1 MMLTIPNVLNQ
12 ADVEEMLEQLSKA
25 EFIDGK
31 ATAGWNAKLVKNNL
45 QLNTSDPQAA
55 ELQQKVASALANH
68 PLFQMAV
75 RPKTIHSLR
84 FSRYEKDMSY
94 GSHVDN
100 AYMGGSQHLRT
111 DVSFTLFLS
120 APETYQ
126 GGELELDDVS
136 GGRRIKLP
144 AGSAFV
150 YPSSTLHEVKP
161 VTEGERWVVV
171 GWVTSLIRD
180 PSERE
185 ILFEIDTVRRSLFAK
200 DGKTDEFD
208 LLTKTHSNLLRK
220 WGE

>member
-1 MMLTIPNVLNQ
+1 MMLTIPNVLSQ
-12 ADVEEMLEQLSKA
+12 PDVEAMLEQLSKA

-45 QLNTSDPQAA
+45 QLKGNDPQAA
-55 ELQQKVASALANH
+55 SLQQQVAAALGNNL
-68 PLFQMAV
+68 LFQMAV
-75 RPKTIHSLR
+75 RPKTIHSIR
-84 FSRYEKDMSY
+84 FSRYETGMSY
-94 GSHVDN
+94 GSHVDD
-100 AYMGGSQHLRT
+100 AYMGNSQYLRT

-120 APETYQ
+120 EPDAYQ
-126 GGELELDDVS
+126 GGELEIDDAS
-136 GGRRIKLP
+136 GRRQIKLP
-144 AGSAFV
+144 AGSVFV

-161 VTEGERWVVV
+161 VTKGERWAAV

-180 PSERE
+180 PAERE

>member
-1 MMLTIPNVLNQ
+1 MMLTIPNVLSQ
-12 ADVEEMLEQLSKA
+12 ADVDEMLNRLSKA
-25 EFIDGK
+25 EFVDGK
-31 ATAGWNAKLVKNNL
+31 ETAGWNAKLVKNNL
-45 QLNTSDPQAA
+45 QLKNSDPQAA
-55 ELQQKVASALANH
+55 DLQQKITSALGNN

-84 FSRYEKDMSY
+84 FSRYEKGMSY

-120 APETYQ
+120 APESYE
-126 GGELELDDVS
+126 GGELEIDDVG
-136 GGRRIKLP
+136 GGRKIKLP
-144 AGSAFV
+144 AGCAFV

-161 VTEGERWVVV
+161 VTEGERWVIV

-180 PSERE
+180 PAERE
-185 ILFEIDTVRRSLFAK
+185 ILFEIDTVRRSIFAK